1 MTKTRKIWREKLEV
15 EQEPKVVDDTR
26 GRGKML
32 IPALLDVDALIHKV
46 E

>member
-1 MTKTRKIWREKLEV
+1 MAKTRKPWREKLEI

-26 GRGKML
+26 GRGEKL
-32 IPALLDVDALIHKV
+32 IPTPLDVDALIHKV